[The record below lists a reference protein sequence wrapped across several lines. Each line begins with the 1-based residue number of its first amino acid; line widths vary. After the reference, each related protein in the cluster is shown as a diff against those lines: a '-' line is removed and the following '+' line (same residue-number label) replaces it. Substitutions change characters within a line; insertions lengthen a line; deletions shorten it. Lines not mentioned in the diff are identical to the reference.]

1 MAVLPDE
8 NDVRMREALIAGS
21 EDALTEV
28 YDTHASLVYGLA
40 LQVTRDRGAAEDV
53 TQDVFVEL
61 WQRPER
67 FDPRRAPLRG
77 WLCLIAR
84 RRGIDWIRRHGA
96 QERTRMAAATIPTM
110 PTAFEDEMLASTAF
124 KQVRRAVAGL
134 PVPHREAVFLAFY
147 KGLTYREVAQA
158 LGIPEGT
165 AKWRLSSA
173 LRRIGEQLRAEG
185 FDSEAACG

>member
-8 NDVRMREALIAGS
+8 NDVRTREALIAGS

-28 YDTHASLVYGLA
+28 YDTHGSLVYGMA

-96 QERTRMAAATIPTM
+96 QERTRMAAATIPSM
-110 PTAFEDEMLASTAF
+110 PTPFEDEMLASTAF
-124 KQVRRAVAGL
+124 KQVRRAVANL
-134 PVPHREAVFLAFY
+134 PMPHREAVFLAFY

-185 FDSEAACG
+185 FDGEAA